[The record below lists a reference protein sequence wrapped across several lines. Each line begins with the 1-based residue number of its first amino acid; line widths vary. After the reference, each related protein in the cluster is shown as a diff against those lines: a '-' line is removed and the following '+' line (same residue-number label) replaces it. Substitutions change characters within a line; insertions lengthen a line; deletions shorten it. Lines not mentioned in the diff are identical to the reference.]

1 VIQSGDQ
8 FIAGRSCTVAYMPRD
23 ADLAFFSI
31 PGACCRPTD
40 LGIFP
45 GLERAAA
52 PWFRMVVWLDFC
64 SRLTCTPARGS
75 LSQQRWLCGK
85 FWS

>member
-31 PGACCRPTD
+31 PEACRPTD
-40 LGIFP
+40 LAKPRLGDAEIQGDRHLGGDDNAGNS
-45 GLERAAA
+45 GLI
-52 PWFRMVVWLDFC
+52 
-64 SRLTCTPARGS
+64 LTP
-75 LSQQRWLCGK
+75 QIYQ
-85 FWS
+85 